1 MLLDE
6 VHNYLAGLSPT
17 LGLIVKGTMPATPDV
32 CLSLFEYGGAPA
44 NMGFNVAGVQHEMP
58 GLQVVTRG
66 APEDYVEPRNRIE
79 RAYQALAKI
88 QGSTVQ
94 GTQYLMVK
102 PQQAVFLL
110 DRDESKRVRFVVN
123 FLCEKEPSAA

>member
-58 GLQVVTRG
+58 GLQVVTRKIG
-66 APEDYVEPRNRIE
+66 ETIELTPEAAAHLLARGLVEHP
-79 RAYQALAKI
+79 
-88 QGSTVQ
+88 GSKPK
-94 GTQYLMVK
+94 VK
-102 PQQAVFLL
+102 
-110 DRDESKRVRFVVN
+110 ES
-123 FLCEKEPSAA
+123 